1 MLNRRKPSRDG
12 HPAASGRA
20 AAHAALPAH
29 ANDAP
34 RSDKHTSNTR
44 IPKSLYNK
52 PTAATAARARNYLT
66 LNALQNGPYCA
77 TKRVVSHCK
86 TGRFTLPNGTYRCP
100 GRYRRPDS
108 HTTAKAKCGPP
119 GHTTGCPWQR
129 PEANSYVHRHLLRG
143 LLHVSSIFSACSAS
157 ASGAMPRNL
166 SVAFSPPPRGMGV

>member
-77 TKRVVSHCK
+77 AKRVVSHCK

-108 HTTAKAKCGPP
+108 HITAKAKCGPP
-119 GHTTGCPWQR
+119 GHTTGCPCNGPR
-129 PEANSYVHRHLLRG
+129 PIATCPVTCCG
-143 LLHVSSIFSACSAS
+143 ACSTCRPSS
-157 ASGAMPRNL
+157 APAAR
-166 SVAFSPPPRGMGV
+166 AHRGQCPGT